1 MSKSLGNIVD
11 PDEMMQKYGADTTRM
26 YTLFAAPPERDFDWK
41 EEGIEGV
48 FRFLKRVWNTINDL
62 IDSVDDFEK
71 ELPPE
76 DTWTDKEKELIRKTH
91 WLIYRVEY
99 DMKDNFRFN
108 TAIAAMMEYMNLFQ
122 KIYKD
127 VRPEVAVFG
136 AKTFIQVMAPFA
148 PHITE
153 ELWERMKQ
161 PYSIH
166 TSPWPKYDE
175 KYLKADTI
183 TVVVQVNGKVRGK
196 LDVDAEISKDE
207 ILKLAK
213 EIPNVKKFLEG
224 KQIVKEIY
232 VKGKLVNF
240 VVK

>member
-1 MSKSLGNIVD
+1 
-11 PDEMMQKYGADTTRM
+11 
-26 YTLFAAPPERDFDWK
+26 
-41 EEGIEGV
+41 
-48 FRFLKRVWNTINDL
+48 
-62 IDSVDDFEK
+62 
-71 ELPPE
+71 
-76 DTWTDKEKELIRKTH
+76 
-91 WLIYRVEY
+91 
-99 DMKDNFRFN
+99 
-108 TAIAAMMEYMNLFQ
+108 
-122 KIYKD
+122 
-127 VRPEVAVFG
+127 
-136 AKTFIQVMAPFA
+136 MAPFA

-166 TSPWPKYDE
+166 MSPWPKYDE